1 MRKRGFF
8 IAGLIAGFI
17 FLTQDSG
24 ICAPTAEQ
32 WGAIM
37 NISGRQRMLSQKMS
51 KETLLLAAGINAEE
65 NRGKLKETMKLF
77 ETSLNAL
84 MNGDAAMNIPACE
97 FPGISEQLEKVQTF
111 YNEMDAVFDKAVE
124 GGVPD
129 NFDMQQIAKA
139 SLPLL
144 TAADKAVQMFEAE
157 AKKVLT
163 KDPALALVINVAG
176 RQRMISQKMAKEA
189 LLIYLKIDP
198 ANQAEALKKSIV
210 LFENSLKGLK
220 FGDSE
225 TGLPPTKSEE
235 ILGQLDVVN
244 TFWATLKPLLDKISG
259 QFLLYAVTKEEISS
273 VSELTGLLLKES
285 DKAVGMYE
293 KLAK

>member
-1 MRKRGFF
+1 MKKTV
-8 IAGLIAGFI
+8 IAILVLLAGLTFLNQAGF
-17 FLTQDSG
+17 
-24 ICAPTAEQ
+24 CAPTSEQ

-51 KETLLLAAGINAEE
+51 KEALLVAANINAEE
-65 NRGKLKETMKLF
+65 NRNKLKDTMKLF

-84 MNGDAAMNIPACE
+84 MNGDAAMNIPLCE
-97 FPGISEQLEKVQTF
+97 IPEISEQLEKVQTF
-111 YNEMDAVFDKAVE
+111 YNEMEVVFDKTA
-124 GGVPD
+124 GGGSPD

-163 KDPALALVINVAG
+163 KDPTLALVINIAG
-176 RQRMISQKMAKEA
+176 RQRMLSQKMAKEA

-198 ANQAEALKKSIV
+198 ANQAESLKKSTV

-225 TGLPPTKSEE
+225 TGLPPTKPEE

-244 TFWATLKPLLDKISG
+244 ISWATLKPLLDKIAA
-259 QFLLYAVTKEEISS
+259 QFLLYVVTREEISS

>member
-1 MRKRGFF
+1 MKKAV
-8 IAGLIAGFI
+8 ITILVLLAGLTFLNQAGF
-17 FLTQDSG
+17 
-24 ICAPTAEQ
+24 CAPTPEQ
-32 WGAIM
+32 WGVIM

-51 KETLLLAAGINAEE
+51 KEALLVAANINTEE
-65 NRGKLKETMKLF
+65 NRNKLKETMKLF
-77 ETSLNAL
+77 ETSLRAL
-84 MNGDAAMNIPACE
+84 RDGDAAMNIPVCE
-97 FPGISEQLEKVQTF
+97 FPDIVEQLEKVQMF
-111 YNEMDAVFDKAVE
+111 YDEIDVVFDKTVE

-144 TAADKAVQMFEAE
+144 TAADKAVQMFEVE

-163 KDPALALVINVAG
+163 KDPTLALVINVAG

-198 ANQAEALKKSIV
+198 VNQAESLKKSTV

-225 TGLPPTKSEE
+225 TGLPPAKSEE
-235 ILGQLDVVN
+235 IIYQLDIVDAS
-244 TFWATLKPLLDKISG
+244 WIILKPKMEKIST
-259 QFLLYAVTKEEISS
+259 QFLAYAVTRDEISS
-273 VSELTGLLLKES
+273 VVELTGSLLKES
-285 DKAVGMYE
+285 DKAVGMCE